1 MSPLGLPSKYSEKAQ
16 RTQSCSKCDMAMSRS
31 QSHHSAGLGGF
42 GVCVQGADSLLLET
56 ISGRSALPGG
66 LGTWK
71 FALSCHL
78 ASRWC
83 GQVHCD
89 PESVAACF
97 GPLALC
103 WRSHGSGASVLLMGY
118 LASECGVGFCRV
130 KGLWGLPLSR
140 TSHLSPSQ
148 RAKIPQIHDKGC

>member
-1 MSPLGLPSKYSEKAQ
+1 MSPLGLPSKYSEKAPQ
-16 RTQSCSKCDMAMSRS
+16 TQSCSKSGMAMSRS
-31 QSHHSAGLGGF
+31 QSHHSAGLGF

-56 ISGRSALPGG
+56 ISGRSAFPGG

-78 ASRWC
+78 ASGWC
-83 GQVHCD
+83 GQGHCD

-103 WRSHGSGASVLLMGY
+103 WRSHGSGASMLLIGY